1 MGNRNN
7 NSIVH
12 NNEGTDKLRPL
23 TVNFI
28 IIALTVVVLLLL
40 AFA

>member
-12 NNEGTDKLRPL
+12 NNEGVDKLRPL
-23 TVNFI
+23 TVNFV